1 MFNMP
6 WIRLYWPT
14 SPIEEGV
21 HVAVLVRHFGFFSL
35 NPARIVYV
43 INEEGSILRYG
54 FAYGT
59 LAEHSESG
67 EERFTVEWN
76 LSEDKIW
83 YGVLAFSRPNKT
95 LAKLGCPL
103 ARMFQKRFAEA
114 SKMAM
119 LESVR
124 RD

>member
-21 HVAVLVRHFGFFSL
+21 DVAVLVRHSGFFSL

-83 YGVLAFSRPNKT
+83 YDVLAFSRPNKT
-95 LAKLGCPL
+95 LAKLGYPL